1 MWTLESSGRF
11 VEKVIYEYTRT
22 LKHES
27 CLHSFIINDA
37 DMKAQSIFRK
47 EEWEEIFSSNL
58 KIQHFDINYINH
70 AYRAMHTLWEIH
82 SEPII
87 KTGRVVPAQRRSKKI
102 GRKGDGIFRL
112 IGDRLE
118 FGAIEAGKKW
128 EGKSGRKYIIDS
140 LKLSKTLRDMFV
152 QLAKECDDDEQIVRK
167 LQTVGMLHSGNRFQL
182 LTLDVPKGYI
192 CRIKRFAF
200 QEVASHI
207 NNPPLA
213 FVLKNILRAKA
224 IIKQTLVLVQKK
236 RSSYLDDLDDLD
248 YDGKEINRCTT
259 IQTITL
265 SKTHKTPKKNRL

>member
-1 MWTLESSGRF
+1 
-11 VEKVIYEYTRT
+11 
-22 LKHES
+22 
-27 CLHSFIINDA
+27 
-37 DMKAQSIFRK
+37 
-47 EEWEEIFSSNL
+47 
-58 KIQHFDINYINH
+58 
-70 AYRAMHTLWEIH
+70 MHTLWEKNETFTLNQSSRLEGWYQH
-82 SEPII
+82 NVWSPII
-87 KTGRVVPAQRRSKKI
+87 DPAFRNLEIDLIRGESSSTASSDRKNNDMDCEEDRKKI
-102 GRKGDGIFRL
+102 GRKGDCIFRL

-140 LKLSKTLRDMFV
+140 LKLSKMLRDMFV
-152 QLAKECDDDEQIVRK
+152 QLAKECDDDEPIVRK

-213 FVLKNILRAKA
+213 FVLKDILRAKA

-265 SKTHKTPKKNRL
+265 SKTHKTPKKNRTIDVIKRDTFNN